1 MVARTSPAFPE
12 TAVSVAGVTD
22 YIKALLEQNEQL
34 HQIWV
39 VGEVSSAN
47 NHSKGLFFTLQDPD
61 TGASL
66 NCVIWKSQQAKVAA
80 LPQPGEQIIVLGQV
94 KVYTQRSQYQL
105 TVWQCLPGGDGLLA
119 LRFRQLQRRLQAEGL
134 FDPEYKLPLPSHPRT
149 VAVVTSNKA
158 AAWGDIQK
166 TLLRRY
172 PGLTVL
178 LSPATVQGN
187 AAPASIAKALA
198 RVAAD
203 GRADVIILA
212 RGGGAAEDLACFN
225 EEQVVRAI
233 ADCPIPIISGIGHER
248 DESLADLAADGYA
261 HTPTA
266 AAALAV
272 PQLDDLWESHQERK
286 LRLHQAIAWQL
297 EDKGD
302 RLTALQQRLQ
312 RYSITRQLEREQEQQ
327 HWLKQRLLQSLRQR
341 LEQTQQHQLAL
352 RQTLDALDPH
362 RVLKRG
368 YALVRAERTGQVIRD
383 AEVLQPGDSI
393 SVELGSGQIQAQVTA
408 VNPAQSSP

>member
-1 MVARTSPAFPE
+1 MAAHTSTAFPE

-22 YIKALLEQNEQL
+22 YVKALLEQNEQL

-47 NHSKGLFFTLQDPD
+47 NHGKGLFFTLQDPE

-66 NCVIWKSQQAKVAA
+66 NCVIWKSQQVKVAA
-80 LPQPGEQIIVLGQV
+80 LPQLGEQVIVLGQI

-134 FDPEYKLPLPSHPRT
+134 FDPEYKLPLPRHPQT

-178 LSPATVQGN
+178 LSTATVQGQT
-187 AAPASIAKALA
+187 APTSIAKALE

-203 GRADVIILA
+203 GRAEVIILA

-272 PQLDDLWESHQERK
+272 PMLDDLWERQQDRK

-297 EDKGD
+297 ETQGD

-312 RYSITRQLEREQEQQ
+312 RYSIARQLEREQEQQ
-327 HWLKQRLLQSLRQR
+327 RWLKQRLLQSLRQR
-341 LEQTQQHQLAL
+341 LEQAQQQQQAL
-352 RQTLDALDPH
+352 RQTLEALDPH
-362 RVLKRG
+362 RVLQRG
-368 YALVRAERTGQVIRD
+368 YALVRAERAGPVIRS
-383 AEVLQPGDSI
+383 AAQLKPGDAI
-393 SVELGSGQIQAQVTA
+393 AVQLKEGSIQAQVTA
-408 VNPAQSSP
+408 VDPEP